1 MEGGEENSG
10 DYAETVHPKQ
20 RKWEEK
26 QQTGDKKWN
35 KKRKHFNS
43 GSGGKKPNNKH
54 FKKAKKQ

>member
-26 QQTGDKKWN
+26 QTGGDKKWN
-35 KKRKHFNS
+35 KKRKHFS

-54 FKKAKKQ
+54 FKKAKK